1 MAAAPGLPELGDG
14 SPESGAELAASEV
27 ASSALRSLAGLA
39 GKVSAGRAEGRP
51 EAGPAVGP
59 LPPCSPLWAGVS
71 ASPCPRES
79 SGMGLKYREERS
91 PQ

>member
-1 MAAAPGLPELGDG
+1 MAAAPGLQELGER
-14 SPESGAELAASEV
+14 SPEAGAELAASEV

-51 EAGPAVGP
+51 GAAVGP
-59 LPPCSPLWAGVS
+59 LPPCSPLWAGIS
-71 ASPCPRES
+71 ASPCRRYS
-79 SGMGLKYREERS
+79 SGMGLKYGEERS